1 MQILRTPPWLRML
14 QIVLGSI
21 SVLLAAIILFVPGS
35 SISTTVLILSITLL
49 LIGIERI
56 CFGVVRT
63 TTASMTTTS
72 TTTTMTAAEAATP
85 KPSKYKF
92 SRIANI
98 ALGFSIIALSIVLME
113 FPVFSA
119 ALLIVLAAIALLVI
133 GVARIIHA
141 FREEDIHRAT
151 RKYLSVGVG
160 ILCIVVAILIIANPT
175 TFGLMLL
182 VFMLSITLII
192 VGISMILRGVKGEGY
207 LAKKIF

>member
-1 MQILRTPPWLRML
+1 ML

-35 SISTTVLILSITLL
+35 SISTTVLLLSLILLI
-49 LIGIERI
+49 IGIERI
-56 CFGVVRT
+56 CFGVVKAT
-63 TTASMTTTS
+63 STSTTS
-72 TTTTMTAAEAATP
+72 TTTTTTATITT
-85 KPSKYKF
+85 KPSKYKS

-98 ALGFSIIALSIVLME
+98 ALGLLIIALSIVLME

-133 GVARIIHA
+133 GIARIIHA

-175 TFGLMLL
+175 TFGVMLL

-192 VGISMILRGVKGEGY
+192 VGISMIVRGVKGEGNI
-207 LAKKIF
+207 AKKIF

>member
-1 MQILRTPPWLRML
+1 ML

-72 TTTTMTAAEAATP
+72 TTTTMTAAEAATT
-85 KPSKYKF
+85 KPSKYNS

-192 VGISMILRGVKGEGY
+192 VGISMIVRGVKGEGY

>member
-1 MQILRTPPWLRML
+1 ML

-49 LIGIERI
+49 VIGIERI

-63 TTASMTTTS
+63 TTSTATTS
-72 TTTTMTAAEAATP
+72 TTTTMTAAAATTP
-85 KPSKYKF
+85 KPSKYNS
-92 SRIANI
+92 SRISNI
-98 ALGFSIIALSIVLME
+98 VLGLLIIALSIVLME

-192 VGISMILRGVKGEGY
+192 VGISMIVRGVKGEGR
-207 LAKKIF
+207 LAKRIF

>member
-1 MQILRTPPWLRML
+1 ML

-35 SISTTVLILSITLL
+35 SISTTVLLLSLILLI
-49 LIGIERI
+49 IGIERI
-56 CFGVVRT
+56 CFGVVKAT
-63 TTASMTTTS
+63 STS
-72 TTTTMTAAEAATP
+72 TTTATITT
-85 KPSKYKF
+85 KPSEYKS

-98 ALGFSIIALSIVLME
+98 ALGLLIIALSIVLME

-133 GVARIIHA
+133 GIARIIHA

-192 VGISMILRGVKGEGY
+192 VGISMIVRGVKGEGY
-207 LAKKIF
+207 IAKKIF

>member
-1 MQILRTPPWLRML
+1 ML

-49 LIGIERI
+49 VIGIERI
-56 CFGVVRT
+56 CFGT
-63 TTASMTTTS
+63 TRGTPTTMTTTPTATTAA
-72 TTTTMTAAEAATP
+72 TTTTTVI
-85 KPSKYKF
+85 PSKYKS

-98 ALGFSIIALSIVLME
+98 ALGLIIIALSIVLME

-133 GVARIIHA
+133 GIARIIHA
-141 FREEDIHRAT
+141 FREDDVHRAT
-151 RKYLSVGVG
+151 RKYISVGVG

-182 VFMLSITLII
+182 VFMLSVTLII
-192 VGISMILRGVKGEGY
+192 VGISMIVRGVKGEGR
-207 LAKKIF
+207 LAKRVF

>member
-1 MQILRTPPWLRML
+1 
-14 QIVLGSI
+14 
-21 SVLLAAIILFVPGS
+21 
-35 SISTTVLILSITLL
+35 
-49 LIGIERI
+49 
-56 CFGVVRT
+56 
-63 TTASMTTTS
+63 
-72 TTTTMTAAEAATP
+72 
-85 KPSKYKF
+85 
-92 SRIANI
+92 
-98 ALGFSIIALSIVLME
+98 ME

-133 GVARIIHA
+133 GAARIIHA

-192 VGISMILRGVKGEGY
+192 VGISMIVRGVKGEGR
-207 LAKKIF
+207 LAKRIF

>member
-1 MQILRTPPWLRML
+1 ML

-35 SISTTVLILSITLL
+35 SISTTVLLLSLILLI
-49 LIGIERI
+49 IGIERI
-56 CFGVVRT
+56 CFGVVKAT
-63 TTASMTTTS
+63 STS
-72 TTTTMTAAEAATP
+72 TTTTTTTTTATITT
-85 KPSKYKF
+85 KPSKYKS

-98 ALGFSIIALSIVLME
+98 ALGLLIIALSIVLME

-133 GVARIIHA
+133 GIARIIHA

-175 TFGLMLL
+175 TFGVMLL

-192 VGISMILRGVKGEGY
+192 VGISMIVRGVKGEGY
-207 LAKKIF
+207 IAKKIF

>member
-63 TTASMTTTS
+63 TTASMT
-72 TTTTMTAAEAATP
+72 AAEAATT
-85 KPSKYKF
+85 KPSKYNS

-119 ALLIVLAAIALLVI
+119 ALLIVL
-133 GVARIIHA
+133 
-141 FREEDIHRAT
+141 
-151 RKYLSVGVG
+151 
-160 ILCIVVAILIIANPT
+160 
-175 TFGLMLL
+175 
-182 VFMLSITLII
+182 
-192 VGISMILRGVKGEGY
+192 
-207 LAKKIF
+207 

>member
-1 MQILRTPPWLRML
+1 MQIARIPPWLRML

-35 SISTTVLILSITLL
+35 SISTTVLLLSLIFLI
-49 LIGIERI
+49 IGIERI
-56 CFGVVRT
+56 CFGVVKATST
-63 TTASMTTTS
+63 TSTTS
-72 TTTTMTAAEAATP
+72 TTTATITT
-85 KPSKYKF
+85 KPSKYTS

-98 ALGFSIIALSIVLME
+98 ALGLLIIALSIVLME

-133 GVARIIHA
+133 GIARIIHT

-175 TFGLMLL
+175 TFGVMLL

-192 VGISMILRGVKGEGY
+192 VGISMIVRGVKGEGY
-207 LAKKIF
+207 IAKKIF

>member
-1 MQILRTPPWLRML
+1 MQILRAPPWLRML

-49 LIGIERI
+49 VIGIERI
-56 CFGVVRT
+56 CFGVVRIT
-63 TTASMTTTS
+63 TSTATTS
-72 TTTTMTAAEAATP
+72 TTTTMTAAAATTP
-85 KPSKYKF
+85 KPSEYNS
-92 SRIANI
+92 SRIVNI
-98 ALGFSIIALSIVLME
+98 VLGLLIIALSIVLME

-119 ALLIVLAAIALLVI
+119 ALLIVLAAIALLVV

-192 VGISMILRGVKGEGY
+192 VGISMIVRGVKGEGR
-207 LAKKIF
+207 LAKRIF

>member
-1 MQILRTPPWLRML
+1 ML

-35 SISTTVLILSITLL
+35 SISTTVLLLSLIFLI
-49 LIGIERI
+49 IGIERI
-56 CFGVVRT
+56 CFGVVKAT
-63 TTASMTTTS
+63 STTS
-72 TTTTMTAAEAATP
+72 TTTTTTTT
-85 KPSKYKF
+85 KPSKYK

-98 ALGFSIIALSIVLME
+98 ALGLLIIALSIVLME

-133 GVARIIHA
+133 GIARIIHA

-192 VGISMILRGVKGEGY
+192 VGISMIVRGVKGDGY
-207 LAKKIF
+207 IAKKIF

>member
-1 MQILRTPPWLRML
+1 MQIVRIPPWLRML

-35 SISTTVLILSITLL
+35 SISTTVLLLSLILLI
-49 LIGIERI
+49 IGIERI
-56 CFGVVRT
+56 CFGAVKAT
-63 TTASMTTTS
+63 STS
-72 TTTTMTAAEAATP
+72 TTTTTTATITT
-85 KPSKYKF
+85 KPSKYKS

-98 ALGFSIIALSIVLME
+98 ALGLLIIALSIVLME

-133 GVARIIHA
+133 GIARIIHA

-175 TFGLMLL
+175 TFGVMLL

-192 VGISMILRGVKGEGY
+192 VGISMIVRGVKGEGY
-207 LAKKIF
+207 IAKKIF

>member
-1 MQILRTPPWLRML
+1 ML

-35 SISTTVLILSITLL
+35 SISTTLL
-49 LIGIERI
+49 LLSLIFLIIGIERI
-56 CFGVVRT
+56 CFGVVKAT
-63 TTASMTTTS
+63 STSTTS
-72 TTTTMTAAEAATP
+72 TTTATITT
-85 KPSKYKF
+85 KPSKYKS

-98 ALGFSIIALSIVLME
+98 ALGLLIIALSIVLME

-119 ALLIVLAAIALLVI
+119 ALMIVLAAIALLVI
-133 GVARIIHA
+133 GIARIIHA

-175 TFGLMLL
+175 TFGVMLL

-192 VGISMILRGVKGEGY
+192 VGISMIVRGVKGEGY
-207 LAKKIF
+207 IAKKIF

>member
-49 LIGIERI
+49 VIGIERI

-63 TTASMTTTS
+63 TTSTATTS
-72 TTTTMTAAEAATP
+72 TTTTMTAAAATTI
-85 KPSKYKF
+85 KPSKYNS

-98 ALGFSIIALSIVLME
+98 ALGLLIIALSIVLME

-133 GVARIIHA
+133 GVVRIIHA

-192 VGISMILRGVKGEGY
+192 VGISMIVRGVKGEGR
-207 LAKKIF
+207 LAKRIL

>member
-49 LIGIERI
+49 VIGIERI
-56 CFGVVRT
+56 CFGVVSPT
-63 TTASMTTTS
+63 AAFTASPTS
-72 TTTTMTAAEAATP
+72 TTTATATI
-85 KPSKYKF
+85 KPSRYK
-92 SRIANI
+92 SSKIANI
-98 ALGFSIIALSIVLME
+98 AVGLIIIALSIVLME

-133 GVARIIHA
+133 GIARIIHA
-141 FREEDIHRAT
+141 FRDENIHRAT
-151 RKYLSVGVG
+151 RKYLGIGVG
-160 ILCIVVAILIIANPT
+160 ILCIVVGILIIANPT

-192 VGISMILRGVKGEGY
+192 VGISMIVRGVKGEGR
-207 LAKKIF
+207 LTKKIF